1 MTLQHIV
8 LFSFP
13 RDLSDEEA
21 TQMRDMVASW
31 PTKIGLMTSCRFGTD
46 LTGARTRGYAYLLYT
61 EFPDVDS
68 MNAYRA
74 HPVHMEFLAWLN
86 ERSCTPLAF
95 DYLLDEQTVLMTE
108 SAPTAPRDGAVSPA
122 GPATGQPASQ
132 TR

>member
-1 MTLQHIV
+1 VTLQHIV

-31 PTKIGLMTSCRFGTD
+31 PAQIGLMTRCRFGAD
-46 LTGARTRGYAYLLYT
+46 LTGARTRGYSYLLYT
-61 EFPDVDS
+61 EFPDVDA

-74 HPVHMEFLAWLN
+74 HPAHLEFLAWLT
-86 ERSCTPLAF
+86 ERDCTPLAF

-108 SAPTAPRDGAVSPA
+108 SAQTPTRD
-122 GPATGQPASQ
+122 
-132 TR
+132 